1 MAYSDSVKIRA
12 YSLFIQG
19 TAHEEIARILRKE
32 FGITISAGTVRNWAE
47 TKDSRG
53 MTWEEQRSAIRSTV
67 QHNIEVSGA
76 ARLSEI
82 REKVGTIQEKLYEQ
96 LISKKAPKIGSFEG
110 AVYAFRTIADFGV
123 KLDQKASEEI
133 NVLVVIQTMLEIFAE
148 VPEIRKVI
156 QKHWKHVENEI
167 KVRIMHEEPVAEP
180 IEIKKITDGD

>member
-12 YSLFIQG
+12 YRLYLQG
-19 TAHEEIARILRKE
+19 MPYEETARVLRKE
-32 FGITISAGTVRNWAE
+32 FGISISAGTIRNWAE

-53 MTWEEQRSAIRSTV
+53 MTWEEQRSAVRSMV
-67 QHNIEVSGA
+67 QRNIEVSGA
-76 ARLSEI
+76 ARLSEM

-96 LISKKAPKIGSFEG
+96 LVSKKAPKIGSFEG

-156 QKHWKHVENEI
+156 QKYWKHVESEI
-167 KVRIMHEEPVAEP
+167 RVRIMHEEPAAEP
-180 IEIKKITDGD
+180 VEIKKITDGD